1 MLGTKTVNEF
11 IEEVASDLPAPGG
24 GSVSALAGALGAA
37 LTAMVCRLT
46 IGKKKYAMVQR
57 ELEGVL
63 AQADELRLRFVDLI
77 TKDTEA
83 FQEVM
88 KAFAM
93 PKEMDSDKAARS
105 QAIQKA
111 TREAT
116 LVPLEMMELC
126 SKAVGLVRTVAE
138 KGNVNSISDAGVAA
152 LMVQAACVG
161 AALNVRINLA
171 TLQDKAFV
179 ARTHDQ
185 VQEIQSVVERHCVE
199 ILTRVEAA
207 LG

>member
-1 MLGTKTVNEF
+1 MAATKTISEF

-37 LTAMVCRLT
+37 LSAMVCRLT
-46 IGKKKYAMVQR
+46 IGKKKYAQVQS
-57 ELEGVL
+57 EMESVL

-77 TKDTEA
+77 TKDTTA

-93 PKEMDSDKAARS
+93 PKEKEPDRTVRS
-105 QAIQKA
+105 QAIQKE

-116 LVPLEMMELC
+116 LVPLEMMQLC
-126 SKAVGLVRTVAE
+126 SKAVGLTRIVAE
-138 KGNVNSISDAGVAA
+138 KGNVNSISDSGVSA
-152 LMVQAACVG
+152 LMIQAACAG
-161 AALNVRINLA
+161 EALNVRINLA

-179 ARTHDQ
+179 ARTQEQ
-185 VQEIQSVVERHCVE
+185 VQEIQSVVEKQSLD
-199 ILTRVEAA
+199 ILTRVETA

>member
-11 IEEVASDLPAPGG
+11 IEEVSSDLPAPGG

-46 IGKKKYAMVQR
+46 IGKKKYAMVQT

-126 SKAVGLVRTVAE
+126 GKAVGLVRTVAE